1 MKSEGK
7 FIVLDG
13 TDGAGKTVQLELL
26 RKKLSEQGFNFSV
39 LDFPRYGQ
47 KSAGLVEEYLN
58 GRYGPAEEVGP
69 YRASIF
75 YAADRYA
82 ASFGLKKDLSE
93 GKIVISNRYV
103 SANMGH
109 QGGKIKDKKE
119 RDKYFQWLYD
129 LEYNLFGIPK
139 PDLNIIL
146 WMPAGIAYELVGKKE
161 KRGYLG
167 NKKRD
172 LHEENLEH
180 LKNTEAVFLEMADNF
195 PGFAVIKCVDDENN
209 LLEPEKIHQSV
220 WNEVNLIL

>member
-1 MKSEGK
+1 MKSKGK
-7 FIVLDG
+7 FIVIDGPDG
-13 TDGAGKTVQLELL
+13 TGKTIQLELL

-58 GRYGPAEEVGP
+58 GRYGAAEEVGP

-75 YAADRYA
+75 YAVDRYA

-119 RDKYFQWLYD
+119 RDKYFQWLDD

-146 WMPAGIAYELVGKKE
+146 WMPAAIAYGLVGKKE

-172 LHEENLEH
+172 LHEEDLEH

-195 PGFAVIKCVDDENN
+195 PGFAVIKCVDDKHN
-209 LLEPEKIHQSV
+209 LLEPEKIHQLV